1 MLGKRSLKFLVFLM
15 GVLFL
20 CPWQIYGAPGG
31 ESQPFYVIER
41 DTLQTR
47 NFTPVINHETMAINL
62 GNRPIT
68 MGIISPIPRD
78 KFRQGKHY
86 PAFLEE
92 SLLPDPLFA
101 PIEVSPTKTTY
112 LTRPETITK
121 GDNTSFVWKEA
132 TLPAGEALIVQYDNY
147 FGEPDLYWKPEG
159 LEILGLVLH
168 TDYTARR
175 LKESSWELSFDYEL
189 INRTG
194 SVLKDLS
201 LDVFVPVRQL
211 SEEKETNFLE
221 LSQICTSPNIEASKV
236 TRADG
241 FGEAAY
247 GVTVSLWTEN
257 LESNGKVHFSLR
269 LTGSRK
275 AKSGIIWPIVILA
288 GRSLQKPV
296 WPPTVINTGEPV
308 NEGRFSY
315 LSYNLVIQD
324 SRVFVLSPKGFEVKT
339 PPQKP

>member
-1 MLGKRSLKFLVFLM
+1 M
-15 GVLFL
+15 GALFL
-20 CPWQIYGAPGG
+20 CPWQIYGAPDG

-41 DTLQTR
+41 DTLQAR
-47 NFTPVINHETMAINL
+47 NFTPIINHETMAINL

-68 MGIISPIPRD
+68 MGITSPVPRN

-86 PAFLEE
+86 PAFLED

-101 PIEVSPTKTTY
+101 PIEVAPTKTTY

-121 GDNTSFVWKEA
+121 GDSTSFVWKEV

-147 FGEPDLYWKPEG
+147 FGEPDLYWKPKG

-189 INRTG
+189 INKTEG
-194 SVLKDLS
+194 VLKDLS
-201 LDVFVPVRQL
+201 LDVFVPVTQL
-211 SEEKETNFLE
+211 RAEKEINFLE

-236 TRADG
+236 TRTDG
-241 FGEAAY
+241 FGKAAY
-247 GVTVSLWTEN
+247 GVNVSLWTEE
-257 LESNGKVHFSLR
+257 LESHGKVHFSLR
-269 LTGSRK
+269 LIGSRK
-275 AKSGIIWPIVILA
+275 AKSGTIWPIVILS
-288 GRSLQKPV
+288 GRNLRKPV
-296 WPPTVINTGEPV
+296 WPPTIINTGEPV

-315 LSYNLVIQD
+315 FSYNLVTQD
-324 SRVFVLSPKGFEVKT
+324 SRVFVLSPKEIELK
-339 PPQKP
+339 PARQKP